1 MGPHKL
7 LNNLDIEFDSGSY
20 DGDQSEEVLPK
31 SSNFAIVSR
40 SPFTSDFSFPLV
52 EVSWTTH
59 EAGRIVFWFGKIR
72 NDDNYISI
80 VSITIAESVLWMG
93 YVYFM
98 WFIEISSVLWRY
110 PTVVIVTERKFET
123 NLKMCIEV
131 TRYLLRRQLT
141 MIILVKFE
149 IGEFEKIYSGSLQ
162 QLP

>member
-1 MGPHKL
+1 M
-7 LNNLDIEFDSGSY
+7 
-20 DGDQSEEVLPK
+20 
-31 SSNFAIVSR
+31 
-40 SPFTSDFSFPLV
+40 
-52 EVSWTTH
+52 
-59 EAGRIVFWFGKIR
+59 
-72 NDDNYISI
+72 
-80 VSITIAESVLWMG
+80 AESVLWMG